1 MDVGGQAVIEGVMMR
16 SPKAMAIACRKP
28 SGEVVVKEEVWRSI
42 TGRLKFLRWP
52 FFRGTVVFAEAM
64 VNGIQALT
72 YSANQALEEEEE
84 GPLSPWAMTGTIILA
99 MALAVGLFVVAPHV
113 LSLGLGRLFDAEMGV
128 RSVAFHVIDG
138 VIKVLFFIGYIVAI
152 SLLKDVR
159 RLFMYHGAEHM
170 CIHTFEAKE
179 PLTVA
184 FARRHPTLH
193 PRCGTAFLLLVLLI
207 SIAFFAVVFP
217 FLPKPEGPG
226 WLIQAAFIGVK
237 ILLLLP
243 IAGCAYELTRQ
254 AGKRPDHP
262 LIKPLI
268 WPGLMLQKLT
278 TRKPTDDQIEVALC
292 ALESTL
298 KMEAGQD
305 NPCPVVQD
313 RADEV
318 REPLEAA

>member
-1 MDVGGQAVIEGVMMR
+1 MMR

-28 SGEVVVKEEVWRSI
+28 SGEVVVREEVWRSI

-52 FFRGTVVFAEAM
+52 FFRGTVVFVEAM

-72 YSANQALEEEEE
+72 FSANQALEEEAE
-84 GPLSPWAMTGTIILA
+84 GPLSPWAMTGTILLA
-99 MALAVGLFVVAPHV
+99 LGLAVGLFVVAPHL
-113 LSLGLGRLFDAEMGV
+113 LSLLLGRLFEADLGV
-128 RSVAFHVIDG
+128 RSVGFHVIDG
-138 VIKVLFFIGYIVAI
+138 AIKVLFFIGYIAAI

-170 CIHTFEAKE
+170 SIHTFEARE

-217 FLPKPEGPG
+217 FLPKPAGPG
-226 WLIQAAFIGVK
+226 WLAQAAFIGVK
-237 ILLLLP
+237 VLLLLP
-243 IAGCAYELTRQ
+243 IAGCAYELTRL

-262 LIKPLI
+262 LIRPLI

-298 KMEAGQD
+298 KIEAGLES
-305 NPCPVVQD
+305 
-313 RADEV
+313 R
-318 REPLEAA
+318 EAA